1 MISRTKMLQ
10 RLIRAFS
17 SESSRNQKIC
27 SKLFVAGLSFDT
39 NESALKEAFSA
50 YGEILEV
57 KIIVDR
63 RSYRSLGFGFI
74 RFDKETDAESALK
87 HMQGQVTCSG
97 LHFYI
102 MILILRTG
110 GSCTFFSQL
119 LQGRIIRLEYAH
131 SPRQSQES
139 KPQLKVENED

>member
-87 HMQGQVTCSG
+87 HMQGQ
-97 LHFYI
+97 
-102 MILILRTG
+102 
-110 GSCTFFSQL
+110 L